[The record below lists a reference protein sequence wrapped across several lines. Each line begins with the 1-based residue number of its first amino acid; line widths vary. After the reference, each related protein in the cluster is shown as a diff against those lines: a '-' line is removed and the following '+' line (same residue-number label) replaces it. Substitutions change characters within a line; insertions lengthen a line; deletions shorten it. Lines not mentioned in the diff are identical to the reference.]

1 MKFAVLRVSLCVA
14 AIVLAGCSS
23 IGLETKKIDYKSASA
38 VKVPTLEIPPDLTS
52 PTRDD
57 RYAVPDSLGRGSATF
72 SQYAGE
78 RGAKAQA
85 QQSVVLPKVDK
96 TRIERSGN
104 QRWLVVGETPDKL
117 WDQVKDFYANPES
130 RRQHCIKVVGETAKA
145 LGELLEQEAERAAAK
160 AAEGK

>member
-1 MKFAVLRVSLCVA
+1 MKFAVLRVSLCVS

-57 RYAVPDSLGRGSATF
+57 RYAVPDSAGKGSATF

-85 QQSVVLPKVDK
+85 QQSAVLPAEQWSMVWA
-96 TRIERSGN
+96 RARWSA
-104 QRWLVVGETPDKL
+104 QR
-117 WDQVKDFYANPES
+117 Y
-130 RRQHCIKVVGETAKA
+130 
-145 LGELLEQEAERAAAK
+145 
-160 AAEGK
+160 GKK